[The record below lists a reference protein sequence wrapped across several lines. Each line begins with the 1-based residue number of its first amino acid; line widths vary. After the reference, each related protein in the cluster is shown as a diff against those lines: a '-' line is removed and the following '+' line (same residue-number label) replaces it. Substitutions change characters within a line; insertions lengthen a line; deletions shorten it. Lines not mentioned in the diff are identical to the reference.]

1 MRGVKSIRVQK
12 DARQALQAKRR
23 KDGFIL
29 TAFNVGIV
37 TFFTAVYFLSL
48 LGFAL

>member
-1 MRGVKSIRVQK
+1 MRGAKAIRVEK
-12 DARQALQAKRR
+12 DARRVLETKRR

-29 TAFNVGIV
+29 LAFNVGVV

-48 LGFAL
+48 LIIAL

>member
-1 MRGVKSIRVQK
+1 MRGIKAIRVQK
-12 DARQALQAKRR
+12 DARQALEAKRR

-29 TAFNVGIV
+29 LAFNVGVV
-37 TFFTAVYFLSL
+37 TFFTAIYFLSL